1 MHKAVAIVA
10 VVLATQSK
18 PTGYFQSARW
28 GMSKDQVQLLFP
40 DAHRTKVEAVLCNER
55 KTSIGP
61 VVVEF
66 RYFFFGP
73 KGLIGVSLYGP
84 RAGTTDESLLAT
96 FRSRY
101 GPEDASGG
109 LPAPA
114 RGTKYSWHLSAAD
127 VDLLLYVSK
136 DGRNGWRA
144 DYAQH
149 GQYTAMSSLTQQV
162 IDSDRF

>member
-1 MHKAVAIVA
+1 MYKAVAIVA
-10 VVLATQSK
+10 LVLAADSE

-28 GMSKDQVQLLFP
+28 GMSKDQVQMLFP

-55 KTSIGP
+55 RTSIGS

-84 RAGTTDESLLAT
+84 RENKSDESLLAT

-101 GPEDASGG
+101 GREDASAD
-109 LPAPA
+109 LPPPA
-114 RGTKYSWHLSAAD
+114 QGRKYSWQLSEAD

-136 DGRNGWRA
+136 DGKNGWRA

-149 GQYTAMSSLTQQV
+149 GQHNAMSRLTQQV

>member
-1 MHKAVAIVA
+1 MYTAVAIVA
-10 VVLATQSK
+10 FVISADSR

-28 GMSKDQVQLLFP
+28 GMSKDQVQMLFP
-40 DAHRTKVEAVLCNER
+40 DAHRTKVEAVLRNER
-55 KTSIGP
+55 KTSIGS
-61 VVVEF
+61 VAVEF

-84 RAGTTDESLLAT
+84 RKDSSDESLLST

-101 GPEDASGG
+101 GREDASVD
-109 LPAPA
+109 LAEPV
-114 RGTKYSWHLSAAD
+114 RGRKYSWQLSEAD
-127 VDLLLYVSK
+127 VEVSLYVSK
-136 DGRNGWRA
+136 DGRTGWRA

-149 GQYTAMSSLTQQV
+149 GQHDAMLRLTEQV

>member
-1 MHKAVAIVA
+1 MHTAAAIVA
-10 VVLATQSK
+10 LVLAADSR

-28 GMSKDQVQLLFP
+28 GMSKDQVQMLFP
-40 DAHRTKVEAVLCNER
+40 DAHRTKVEAVLVNER
-55 KTSIGP
+55 RTTIGS
-61 VVVEF
+61 VVVEL

-84 RAGTTDESLLAT
+84 RGDRSDESLLAT

-101 GPEDASGG
+101 GPENASVD
-109 LPAPA
+109 LPDPT
-114 RGTKYSWHLSAAD
+114 RGKKYSWQLPDGD
-127 VDLLLYVSK
+127 VDLAIYVSS
-136 DGRNGWRA
+136 DGRNAWRA

-149 GQYTAMSSLTQQV
+149 GQHHAISSLTQQV

>member
-1 MHKAVAIVA
+1 MHTAVAIVA
-10 VVLATQSK
+10 LVLATDSK

-55 KTSIGP
+55 KTSIGA

-84 RAGTTDESLLAT
+84 RAGTTDESLLGT

-101 GPEDASGG
+101 GQEDASVS
-109 LPAPA
+109 LPAPG
-114 RGTKYSWHLSAAD
+114 RGTKYSWHLAAAD
-127 VDLLLYVSK
+127 VDLVLYVTK
-136 DGRNGWRA
+136 DGKNGWRA

-149 GQYTAMSSLTQQV
+149 GERSAVSSLTQQV

>member
-1 MHKAVAIVA
+1 MHAAVAIVTL
-10 VVLATQSK
+10 VLAADSK

-40 DAHRTKVEAVLCNER
+40 DAHRTKVEAVLVNER
-55 KTSIGP
+55 KTSIGS
-61 VVVEF
+61 VAVEF

-84 RAGTTDESLLAT
+84 RKDKTDESLLAT

-101 GPEDASGG
+101 GPEDTSVD

-114 RGTKYSWHLSAAD
+114 RGRKYSWQLSEAD

-136 DGRNGWRA
+136 DGKNGWRA

-149 GQYTAMSSLTQQV
+149 GQHNAMLSLTQQV

>member
-1 MHKAVAIVA
+1 MHTAVAIVA
-10 VVLATQSK
+10 LVLAADSR

-28 GMSKDQVQLLFP
+28 GMSKDQVQKLFP
-40 DAHRTKVEAVLCNER
+40 DAHRTKVEEVLRHER
-55 KTSIGP
+55 KTSSGP
-61 VVVEF
+61 VGVEF

-84 RAGTTDESLLAT
+84 REEKSDESLLAT

-101 GPEDASGG
+101 GREDASVD
-109 LPAPA
+109 LPDQA
-114 RGTKYSWHLSAAD
+114 RGRKYSWKLSEAD
-127 VDLLLYVSK
+127 VDLLLYVSS
-136 DGRNGWRA
+136 DGKNGWRA

-149 GQYTAMSSLTQQV
+149 GQHNAMLRLTQQV

>member
-1 MHKAVAIVA
+1 MHAAVAIVTL
-10 VVLATQSK
+10 VLAADSK

-40 DAHRTKVEAVLCNER
+40 DAHRTKVEAVLVNER
-55 KTSIGP
+55 KTSIGS

-84 RAGTTDESLLAT
+84 REDRTDESLLAT

-101 GPEDASGG
+101 GPEDASVD

-114 RGTKYSWHLSAAD
+114 RGKKYSWRLSEAD
-127 VDLLLYVSK
+127 VDLVLYVSK
-136 DGRNGWRA
+136 DGKNGWRA

-149 GQYTAMSSLTQQV
+149 GQQSAMSSLTQQV

>member
-1 MHKAVAIVA
+1 MHAVVAIVA
-10 VVLATQSK
+10 LLLAAESR

-40 DAHRTKVEAVLCNER
+40 DAHRTKVEAVLVNER
-55 KTSIGP
+55 RTSIDS

-84 RAGTTDESLLAT
+84 RVDRSDESLLAT

-101 GPEDASGG
+101 GREDTSAD
-109 LPAPA
+109 LPDPG
-114 RGTKYSWHLSAAD
+114 RGTKYSWQLSQAD
-127 VDLLLYVSK
+127 VDLFLYVSK
-136 DGRNGWRA
+136 DGKNIWRA
-144 DYAQH
+144 DYAQR
-149 GQYTAMSSLTQQV
+149 GQQKAMLSLTQQV

>member
-1 MHKAVAIVA
+1 MHTAVAIA
-10 VVLATQSK
+10 ALLLAAESR

-28 GMSKDQVQLLFP
+28 GMSKDQVQRLFP
-40 DAHRTKVEAVLCNER
+40 DAHRTKVEEVLVNER
-55 KTSIGP
+55 QTTIGS

-84 RAGTTDESLLAT
+84 RVDRSDESLLAT

-101 GPEDASGG
+101 GREDASVD

-114 RGTKYSWHLSAAD
+114 RGSKSSWQLSEAD
-127 VDLLLYVSK
+127 VDLFLYVRS
-136 DGRNGWRA
+136 DGKSGWRA

-149 GQYTAMSSLTQQV
+149 GQHHAMLSLTQQV